1 MSSSADARE
10 QALEVAERLA
20 PLGPVIVKRMF
31 SGAGLSIDGVNFAFV
46 IGGTLYFRVDD
57 QSRPAYEAMGLEPF
71 RYDRPGRTVTVGSYY
86 EAPDEVFDDDEAL
99 CDHARAAWQAAL
111 TASRARP
118 PKKPRAP
125 RRRAAG

>member
-1 MSSSADARE
+1 MSSSTEARE

-20 PLGPVIVKRMF
+20 SLGPVVVKRMF
-31 SGAGLSIDGVNFAFV
+31 SGAGLSIDGINFAFV

-57 QSRPAYEAMGLEPF
+57 RSRPEYEAMGLAPF

-99 CDHARAAWQAAL
+99 CDRARGAWQAAL
-111 TASRARP
+111 TASRACP
-118 PKKPRAP
+118 PKKPHAS
-125 RRRAAG
+125 RRRTTG